1 MSQINDILKLINDSN
16 NLTCTLPDSNE
27 KITFKR
33 YSIDSLNTINKIFD
47 KKTNNEVIFDYYKYL
62 IDLCKKCTTDNV
74 SYIDYNY
81 ILLFLRSKENS
92 SYNDLDIPEL
102 LNNISEN
109 IADVVLPD
117 TAKVVDG
124 PIEYQIHF
132 EYPSIEKITNIIKKC
147 KTTTT
152 DILFYSLFKYIE
164 KIDIVI
170 DKKSSTAET
179 IEDLRKLYNVI
190 SYKALDSINSEINK
204 ITDKFFSLYKINV
217 EADTDFFL
225 TL

>member
-81 ILLFLRSKENS
+81 ILLFLRSK
-92 SYNDLDIPEL
+92 
-102 LNNISEN
+102 
-109 IADVVLPD
+109 
-117 TAKVVDG
+117 
-124 PIEYQIHF
+124 
-132 EYPSIEKITNIIKKC
+132 
-147 KTTTT
+147 
-152 DILFYSLFKYIE
+152 
-164 KIDIVI
+164 
-170 DKKSSTAET
+170 
-179 IEDLRKLYNVI
+179 
-190 SYKALDSINSEINK
+190 
-204 ITDKFFSLYKINV
+204 
-217 EADTDFFL
+217 
-225 TL
+225 

>member
-132 EYPSIEKITNIIKKC
+132 EYPSIETITNIIKKC